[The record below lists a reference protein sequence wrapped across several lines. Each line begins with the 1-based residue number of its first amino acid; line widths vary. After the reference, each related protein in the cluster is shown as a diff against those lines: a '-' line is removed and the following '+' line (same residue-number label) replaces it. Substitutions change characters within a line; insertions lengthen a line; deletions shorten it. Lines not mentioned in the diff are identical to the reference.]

1 MRRSIVLPLLL
12 ALGLAAPALAADT
25 AATPP
30 CREVLKQGRTGGFI
44 SFKSEAHAR
53 ELLDAEARRFC
64 RDLGTPQVT
73 DASCRHD
80 PPVARKLV
88 VEGRAAPL
96 QVERRER
103 WYCSGE
109 VSCPVA
115 EKVCEPLQ

>member
-1 MRRSIVLPLLL
+1 MRLSIVSPLVL
-12 ALGLAAPALAADT
+12 ALVLAVPAYAAE
-25 AATPP
+25 AAAAAP

-64 RDLGTPQVT
+64 RGLGTPQVM

-88 VEGRAAPL
+88 VEGRAEPL

-109 VSCPVA
+109 VSCPLP
-115 EKVCEPLQ
+115 EQVCGPLQ